1 MNYVY
6 AIAGLA
12 LSVFVA
18 NGLFKAGKFK
28 ATASK
33 ETLLGAGFGWVANI
47 PFGTVRLIAWLEILG
62 AIGAVLAPVAAYVTG
77 LVSADFAST
86 AEAFKWV
93 GVAAAAGLALTML
106 VAFIM
111 HAVRGETKYTA
122 KMTVPLFLVA
132 TAAAVLQAVVT
143 LPLF

>member
-62 AIGAVLAPVAAYVTG
+62 AIGAVLAPVAAYATG

-111 HAVRGETKYTA
+111 HVARGEAKYTWKA
-122 KMTVPLFLVA
+122 NLSMFAFSVI
-132 TAAAVLQAVVT
+132 AAVLQSLVV